1 MDAMGV
7 KSGHRVADIG
17 SGYGYFTFR
26 LAARG
31 GAEGKVYAVDID
43 EEAVD
48 KVRRRKESE
57 SSSR

>member
-1 MDAMGV
+1 MAI
-7 KSGHRVADIG
+7 SLSAWPRV
-17 SGYGYFTFR
+17 
-26 LAARG
+26 